1 MFRWRR
7 EEIAPDE
14 AARNEVARDL
24 RARVAANSAAPV
36 SDRRPGGPR
45 PARQIIFAALALT
58 FAALLPACGQKGAK
72 PEDALLRLSQRNEP
86 ATLDP
91 HLATLPDEFFV
102 LRALSEGLTTPNF
115 VEGPPLPGV
124 AESWQASPDGLRYTF
139 TLRRDAAW
147 SNGEPVTAR
156 DFLFSFQRALTPGI
170 AAPKAQLFFLVKNAA
185 RFYRGEIADFAQVG
199 FAAPD
204 DHTLA
209 IELEEPAAYLPA
221 LAASGAW
228 LPVHR
233 GTLEKLGGAATRD
246 GTWTRPGN
254 FVGNGP
260 FVLTEWRKDQHLA
273 AIPNPH
279 YHSAARV
286 GVGALRFQIYDSGD
300 TEERAFRA
308 GQVDVTLAVPF
319 SKLHNYA
326 PPTLRRQPLHE
337 TRFFA
342 LNAERPPLGDP
353 RVRRALSLALDRGAL
368 VGSVLRGGQ
377 QPALSFVPPGL
388 GGYTGEPVLREDA
401 AEARRLL
408 AAAGF
413 AEGRNFPRL
422 ELSAWGV
429 NPVTLE
435 AIQQMWRRELG
446 IETSIV
452 QREGKVHMAAVL
464 AGDFAIAFLPAIPD
478 FDDASALFNDWR
490 TGATGNFS
498 RWSNARFD
506 QLVDEAG
513 RETDAERRNALYRAA
528 EEILLAELP
537 VVPLYFNAQDYL
549 LAPRVRGWRQ
559 DALWNRFYLD
569 VTLHNEDPPAA
580 RTRQLR
586 AQRKP

>member
-7 EEIAPDE
+7 E
-14 AARNEVARDL
+14 AARGPATARGIIKVARDL
-24 RARVAANSAAPV
+24 RARVSSV
-36 SDRRPGGPR
+36 V
-45 PARQIIFAALALT
+45 IAALA
-58 FAALLPACGQKGAK
+58 FSFGALLFLPACGKKGPQ

-91 HLATLPDEFFV
+91 HLATLPDEFFI

-115 VEGPPLPGV
+115 IEGPPLPGV
-124 AESWQASPDGLRYTF
+124 AETWSASPDGRRHTF
-139 TLRRDAAW
+139 KLRRDAAW

-156 DFLFSFQRALTPGI
+156 DFIFSFQRALTPAI
-170 AAPKAQLFFLVKNAA
+170 AAPKAQLFFIVKNAA
-185 RFYRGEIADFAQVG
+185 RFYRGELNDFAQVG
-199 FAAPD
+199 FSAPD
-204 DHTLA
+204 DHTL
-209 IELEEPAAYLPA
+209 IVELEEPAASLPA

-233 GTLEKLGGAATRD
+233 ATLEKFGGATTRD

-260 FVLTEWRKDQHLA
+260 FVLTEWRPNQHLT

-279 YHSAARV
+279 YHTASRI

-300 TEERAFRA
+300 TEERAFRG
-308 GQVDVTLAVPF
+308 GQVDVTLSVPS
-319 SKLHNYA
+319 SKLENYA
-326 PPTLRRQPLHE
+326 HPMLRRQPLHE
-337 TRFFA
+337 TRFLA
-342 LNAERPPLGDP
+342 LNATRPPLNDQ
-353 RVRRALSLALDRGAL
+353 RVRQALSLALDRTAL
-368 VGSVLRGGQ
+368 VTSVLRGGQ
-377 QPALSFVPPGL
+377 QPALNFVPPGL
-388 GGYTGEPVLREDA
+388 GGYTGEPRLREDA

-413 AEGRNFPRL
+413 PEGKGFPRL
-422 ELSAWGV
+422 ELSAWAI
-429 NPVTLE
+429 NPITLE

-464 AGDFAIAFLPAIPD
+464 SGDFAIAFLPAIPD
-478 FDDASALFNDWR
+478 FDDASALFNDWL

-498 RWSNARFD
+498 RWSNAQFD
-506 QLVDEAG
+506 QLVREAG
-513 RETDAERRNALYRAA
+513 RTTDTPRRNELYRAA

-537 VVPLYFNAQDYL
+537 VVPLYFNSQDYL
-549 LAPRVRGWRQ
+549 VAPRVRGWRQ

-569 VTLHNEDPPAA
+569 VTLQNEDPTAG
-580 RTRQLR
+580 RSRQLR
-586 AQRKP
+586 AQRASR